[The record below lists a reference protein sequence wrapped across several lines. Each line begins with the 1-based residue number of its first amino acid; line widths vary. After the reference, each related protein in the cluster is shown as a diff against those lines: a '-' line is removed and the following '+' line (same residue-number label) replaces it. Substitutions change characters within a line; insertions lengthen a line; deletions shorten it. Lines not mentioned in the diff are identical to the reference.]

1 MPFIPTLGL
10 MFIMRSYIMSSNQN
24 FIFTE
29 LIFNFD
35 SLLQENMGIENFFN
49 IQVLVPLYFFL
60 NFA

>member
-1 MPFIPTLGL
+1 
-10 MFIMRSYIMSSNQN
+10 MSSNQN